1 MDYKTAGVDIDNG
14 EEVVHRIKPLVRRTF
29 TKGVVSDI
37 GAFGAFFELD
47 TTGFEKPVLVS
58 SVDGVGTKL
67 KIAAE
72 LGHYDTVG
80 QCLVNHCVNDILVC
94 GAKPLYFLDYYATGK
109 LQPDNAVAVI
119 GGMVKAC
126 EENGCA
132 LIGGETAEMPGV
144 YSGTDFDLAGTIV
157 GVVDKAKILDGK
169 SITAGDIL
177 IGVDSNGLH
186 TNGYSLARK
195 VLQGKYHEPMPNATH
210 TIGDVLLTPHRS
222 YYKTIYPMLS
232 DSSRFGI
239 KGLSHITGGGL
250 VGNTMR
256 IIPKGLSLAVDWN
269 AWERPEIFKLIQSL
283 GNVPESD
290 MQRTF
295 NLGVGLV
302 IVTSDS
308 FLPTISEHLRLMGEK
323 FRVIGKVVNTA
334 A

>member
-1 MDYKTAGVDIDNG
+1 MDYKTAGVDIDSG

-47 TTGFEKPVLVS
+47 TTGYEKPVLVS

-67 KIAAE
+67 KVASE
-72 LGHYDTVG
+72 TGKYDSVG

-109 LQPDNAVAVI
+109 LYPDHAVSVI

-132 LIGGETAEMPGV
+132 LIGGETAEMPGL
-144 YSGTDFDLAGTIV
+144 YAESDFDLAGTIV
-157 GVVDKAKILDGK
+157 GVVDKSKILDGK
-169 SITAGDIL
+169 SITSGDIL
-177 IGVDSNGLH
+177 IGIDSNGLH

-195 VLQGKYHEPMPNATH
+195 VLQGRYNEPMPNSAK

-232 DSSRFGI
+232 DSAQFGI

-256 IIPKGLSLAVDWN
+256 VIPKGLALDVDW
-269 AWERPEIFKLIQSL
+269 ASWERPEIFKLIQTL
-283 GNVPESD
+283 GSVPEAD

-295 NLGVGLV
+295 NLGIGLV
-302 IVTSDS
+302 IITSEA
-308 FLPTISEHLRLMGEK
+308 FLSPISTHLRLMGEQ
-323 FRVIGKVVNTA
+323 FRVIGKVTTA
-334 A
+334 